1 MNVRGACFCEVGHDA
16 IDRLDHEM
24 HVDRRLDAVLAQRR
38 AHERT
43 DGQIR
48 HIVIVHHIE
57 VHEIRP
63 RGEHGF
69 DLLSQ
74 AGEVGGQNR
83 RSNPERLHVS
93 IPPERIETKSD
104 ERGLRGI
111 SRSCAR

>member
-1 MNVRGACFCEVGHDA
+1 
-16 IDRLDHEM
+16 
-24 HVDRRLDAVLAQRR
+24 
-38 AHERT
+38 
-43 DGQIR
+43 
-48 HIVIVHHIE
+48 VIVHHIE

-93 IPPERIETKSD
+93 IPPERIET
-104 ERGLRGI
+104 
-111 SRSCAR
+111 